1 MHFLLLH
8 PLSLSLCVQTEISS
22 HEARINSVSS
32 TGEAMTTQG
41 HYGAPDIKIKI
52 SSLNSVWTRL
62 KELSQLRQQ
71 ALEDAL
77 KAQQYFSD
85 AQEAESWMKEKEP
98 VVSSVDFGKDEDS
111 AQVCGVWCG
120 CVVWVCGMWCGCV
133 RILWIA
139 RF

>member
-1 MHFLLLH
+1 MYRSF
-8 PLSLSLCVQTEISS
+8 PLSSRIFIVVCTFCYFILSLCVQTEISS

-120 CVVWVCGMWCGCV
+120 QAGGV
-133 RILWIA
+133 
-139 RF
+139 